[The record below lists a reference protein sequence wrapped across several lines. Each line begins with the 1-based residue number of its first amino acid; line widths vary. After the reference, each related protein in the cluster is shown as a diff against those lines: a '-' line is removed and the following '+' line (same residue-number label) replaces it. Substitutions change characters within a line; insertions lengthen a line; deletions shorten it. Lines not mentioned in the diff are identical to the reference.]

1 MRHLRKGKLQYMLWS
16 YNKIKFIV
24 DNHDKMRIWEMER
37 KLGLCK
43 EDIKAIMIAVDLPL
57 PEKKSYLWKP
67 KKEKPKYISQSFE
80 RPQAVYDNR
89 QFV

>member
-1 MRHLRKGKLQYMLWS
+1 MRVLKKCRLEYMIRS
-16 YNKIKFIV
+16 YERVKFIV
-24 DNHDKMRIWEMER
+24 DNGEKMTVRELMA
-37 KLGLCK
+37 GSGFTN
-43 EDIKAIMIAVDLPL
+43 EDIKVVMAVFNMKRPKRIKD
-57 PEKKSYLWKP
+57 